1 MALGLVAAGCAGAT
15 GGTGAAGAQPA
26 TSAAADVA
34 SPPPTTWSTDPPPVL
49 GTDSSNV
56 ATPPWVPT
64 TTVPDQLQP
73 VPRSCTPPPAEFSNP
88 PPWVRDALEPH
99 LRDPRWLGNTASIS
113 VWIDGWGEVA
123 ALNPDVALAPASNQK
138 VLVAAG
144 LLAGLDPST
153 RLHTDLVATGPVVDG
168 VVRGDL
174 VLVAGGDPALLQSG
188 IDSLEALAAQLSA
201 RGIVGVDGKLLVD
214 EGRYDDVRTAPGWPE
229 GQWPLSI
236 GPLSALVIGRNTY
249 GADAAFL
256 RDPSLSGI
264 EVFRSV
270 LRAHGIEVSGPS
282 GYGSGKSGEVIATTS
297 SPPISELVRTML
309 HRSDNLIA
317 ELAVKELAFRQLGR
331 SGTTADGLAVIH
343 QLLEER
349 CIPADGADI
358 DGSGLS
364 RNNAR
369 SARSWRRLL
378 QAVTGQPWWPTL
390 YSSLPVAGQN
400 GTLGTRLLGPSTAG
414 NVRAK
419 TGMIIQARSM
429 SGYLTTAG
437 GRRAVFSIIVNG
449 PNLGHAEAAID
460 ALVTTV
466 AELPG

>member
-1 MALGLVAAGCAGAT
+1 M
-15 GGTGAAGAQPA
+15 
-26 TSAAADVA
+26 
-34 SPPPTTWSTDPPPVL
+34 
-49 GTDSSNV
+49 
-56 ATPPWVPT
+56 PT
-64 TTVPDQLQP
+64 TTVPDRLQP
-73 VPRSCTPPPAEFSNP
+73 VPRSCTPPPVEFSNP

-123 ALNPDVALAPASNQK
+123 ALNADVALAPASNQK

-153 RLHTDLVATGPVVDG
+153 RLHTDLVATGPVVNG
-168 VVRGDL
+168 VVHGDL

-188 IDSLEALAAQLSA
+188 IDSLESLAAQLSG
-201 RGIVGVDGKLLVD
+201 RGVVGVDGKLLVD
-214 EGRYDDVRTAPGWPE
+214 ESRYDDSRTAPGWPE

-282 GYGSGKSGEVIATTS
+282 GHGSGRSGEVMATTS
-297 SPPISELVRTML
+297 SPPISELVSTML
-309 HRSDNLIA
+309 QRSDNLIA
-317 ELAVKELAFRQLGR
+317 ELAVKELAYRSLGR
-331 SGTTADGLAVIH
+331 SGTTADGLAVIR
-343 QLLEER
+343 QLLAER
-349 CIPADGADI
+349 CIPADGTDI

-369 SARSWRRLL
+369 SARSWRRML
-378 QAVTGQPWWPTL
+378 QAIAGQPWWPTF
-390 YSSLPVAGQN
+390 YASLPVAGRD
-400 GTLGTRLLGPSTAG
+400 GTLGNRLLGPSTAG

-419 TGMIIQARSM
+419 TGMTIPARSM

-437 GRRAVFSIIVNG
+437 GRRAVFSVIVNG
-449 PNLGHAEAAID
+449 PNLGHAEGAID